1 MFEKILPHNEHTV
14 DRGIRVVLGLAL
26 LSLAFLGP
34 HAWWGWLGLVP
45 LLTGL
50 IGSCPA
56 YTLMG
61 VSTCKHERLTTR

>member
-1 MFEKILPHNEHTV
+1 MLEKILPNNEHTI
-14 DRGIRVVLGLAL
+14 DRAVRILLGLSLIAL
-26 LSLAFLGP
+26 ALVGP
-34 HAWWGWLGLVP
+34 HAWWGWLGAVP

-61 VSTCKHERLTTR
+61 VSTCKHQSRATS